1 MNILLAVDGSR
12 HSRWAVDF
20 LRRLPLA
27 AAPLIRP
34 LTVVERGVLTHPAIA
49 PPLVTQ
55 PNREMK
61 KQMAAAK
68 GLTTRTANRLRSRWK
83 RARPLV
89 ESGPVVETILSW
101 ATDEQTDLILMGSRG
116 LSNIQAFLMGSVSQ
130 QVVTYAHCSV
140 LIVKR
145 NPSRLKKLLVA
156 VDGSR
161 SADDAIK
168 FLVTH
173 LQPHGLEITI
183 LYVYH
188 PDYIFTIPGAAIS
201 EYLDNWLRDTYS
213 HPLEEAGFSV
223 DTVCVTGHSAAKIVE
238 VARRRRMDLIVMGSR
253 GLTGLKRLLLGS
265 VSRQVVKYSHASVL
279 VVRGR

>member
-20 LRRLPLA
+20 LRRLPLT
-27 AAPLIRP
+27 AAPIIRL

-55 PNREMK
+55 PSQEIK

-68 GLTTRTANRLRSRWK
+68 GLATRTAHRLHRRWK
-83 RARPLV
+83 RVRPLV
-89 ESGPVVETILSW
+89 ESGSVVEAILSR
-101 ATDEQTDLILMGSRG
+101 AADEQTELILMGSRG

-130 QVVTYAHCSV
+130 QVVTYAHCPV

-168 FLVTH
+168 FLIAH
-173 LQPHGLEITI
+173 LQPNGIEITI

-188 PDYIFTIPGAAIS
+188 PDYILTIPGAAVS
-201 EYLDNWLRDTYS
+201 EYLDDWLHDTYS

-238 VARRRRMDLIVMGSR
+238 FARRRRIDLVIMGSR

-265 VSRQVVKYSHASVL
+265 VSRQVVKYSPASIL